1 MGRIVVV
8 SMGGQGASA
17 LVDLIRRGGHDV
29 TDVVGWR
36 EGLEAVI
43 EHSPDVL
50 VTSERLGDASGL
62 DLVIAVHTILPDI
75 RSILLDQ
82 RYKSGTSKEARRY
95 GSIYLV
101 EPVPGEDLLAQVS
114 SQLTGEHAPRRW
126 LRKKLPAALPV
137 QVSNRPGRMVDLSY
151 GGLQVELIQL
161 EDMPSRFDVVVP
173 SADVTLQAK
182 PVWTRRGPYGWIWC
196 GAELSEVS
204 ADALASWEHFVDS
217 V

>member
-17 LVDLIRRGGHDV
+17 LVSLIRGGGHDV

-36 EGLEAVI
+36 EGLDAVI
-43 EHSPDVL
+43 ELSPEVL
-50 VTSERLGDASGL
+50 ITSERLGDASGL
-62 DLVIAVHTILPDI
+62 DLIISVHTILAAT

-82 RYKSGTSKEARRY
+82 RYKSETSKEARRY
-95 GSIYLV
+95 GAIYLV
-101 EPVPGEDLLAQVS
+101 EPVPGEDLLAQVA
-114 SQLTGEHAPRRW
+114 SQLTGEQAPRRW

-173 SADVTLQAK
+173 GADLKLQAK
-182 PVWTRRGPYGWIWC
+182 PVWTRRGPYGWMWC
-196 GAELSEVS
+196 GAELSDVS
-204 ADALASWEHFVDS
+204 ADALANWEHFVDS

>member
-8 SMGGQGASA
+8 SMGGHGASA
-17 LVDLIRRGGHDV
+17 LVNLIRSGGHEV
-29 TDVVGWR
+29 TEIVGWR
-36 EGLEAVI
+36 QGLDAVI
-43 EHSPDVL
+43 EHSPEVL
-50 VTSERLGDASGL
+50 ITSERLGDASGL
-62 DLVIAVHTILPDI
+62 DLVVAVHTILPAI

-82 RYKSGTSKEARRY
+82 RYKSDTAKEARRH
-95 GSIYLV
+95 GAIYLI
-101 EPVPGEDLLAQVS
+101 EPVPGEDLLAQIS

-126 LRKKLPAALPV
+126 VRKKLPAALSV

-173 SADVTLQAK
+173 SADVTLHAK
-182 PVWTRRGPYGWIWC
+182 PVWTRRGPYGWMWC

-204 ADALASWEHFVDS
+204 ADARANWEHFVDS

>member
-17 LVDLIRRGGHDV
+17 LVGLIRRGGHDV
-29 TDVVGWR
+29 TDVLGWR
-36 EGLEAVI
+36 EGLEAVT

-50 VTSERLGDASGL
+50 ITSERLGDTSGL
-62 DLVIAVHTILPDI
+62 DLIIAVHTISPDI

-82 RYKSGTSKEARRY
+82 RYKSETSKEARRY

-114 SQLTGEHAPRRW
+114 SQLTGEHSPRRW

-173 SADVTLQAK
+173 SADVTLHAK

-196 GAELSEVS
+196 GAELSDVS
-204 ADALASWEHFVDS
+204 GDALASWEHFVDS